1 MKTTHPRVTPTSSLP
16 VSRKFYN
23 ELLSRIDHILQAL
36 FNDAAA
42 AYFESAKRMID
53 SYLADRLEA
62 IPHDDIIP
70 EVHIIFVTLKAEI
83 DRARQRSLRART
95 AARSRRVARTHTA
108 VTHSPSPAATTSS
121 ILTTPS
127 PESTAPSSTAPTTPT
142 TPTTPTQEA
151 PIDSNV
157 HASSTIPA
165 SETPTVPTPPHVIK
179 NIPNPCPDPK
189 RHPSLK
195 WKPSITCPKQHSKH
209 PYTHFKPARKH

>member
-1 MKTTHPRVTPTSSLP
+1 MKTTQPRVTPTSSLP

-53 SYLADRLEA
+53 SYLADRLET

-95 AARSRRVARTHTA
+95 AARTRRAARTHTA
-108 VTHSPSPAATTSS
+108 VTHSPSPATESIPEPAAPVAPS
-121 ILTTPS
+121 ILTNPS
-127 PESTAPSSTAPTTPT
+127 PESAVPSSTAPTTPT
-142 TPTTPTQEA
+142 QNEL
-151 PIDSNV
+151 IDSNLP
-157 HASSTIPA
+157 ASPTTTA
-165 SETPTVPTPPHVIK
+165 SETPTVPTPGGGCVRMV
-179 NIPNPCPDPK
+179 NVGTWRAMSANATT
-189 RHPSLK
+189 L
-195 WKPSITCPKQHSKH
+195 
-209 PYTHFKPARKH
+209 